1 MEYILGVEQMQVHWL
16 IPWHVEH
23 FWAVVV
29 LIKLLCIVGNDL
41 LGCVAL
47 EREQRFW
54 QLGSWFLV
62 QAIPAQGVY
71 KQAHHNFFSPALL
84 KEGRR
89 LLQPPSS
96 SWLPSPFFKHHGALS
111 HSTLQDDDLAFQEDQ
126 VWALTCL
133 MFDKSS
139 HNPIWSKKLCS
150 LMLLFNLMGLFI
162 GGWSPTVSHC
172 FFLQKI

>member
-1 MEYILGVEQMQVHWL
+1 MTYWS
-16 IPWHVEH
+16 
-23 FWAVVV
+23 A
-29 LIKLLCIVGNDL
+29 
-41 LGCVAL
+41 AL

-54 QLGSWFLV
+54 QLGFWFLV

-71 KQAHHNFFSPALL
+71 KQAHHNFFLPAFL

-96 SWLPSPFFKHHGALS
+96 SWPSSPFFKHHGALS

-139 HNPIWSKKLCS
+139 IGPLWFPIA
-150 LMLLFNLMGLFI
+150 
-162 GGWSPTVSHC
+162 
-172 FFLQKI
+172 FFAKNINKFFPLVLEAWK